1 MKIIRI
7 CLMGLV
13 MILSATLNAD
23 VRQYHFSHLT
33 MDDGLSHND
42 ITAIIQDAYGFMWF
56 ATRDGLNRYDG
67 NKVKVYKSECSP
79 NNSQGINSIF
89 SLCLAPDSTLWMG
102 AQGILCYDT
111 QGDSLRQVQI
121 KTVEGRSPKGMILS
135 VKANTKGVLFFLEKD
150 EGIYSYDPQ
159 TCRCQFYS
167 FANLK
172 VGVSK
177 VTATA
182 MWIDNDDNVWIG
194 GDKECLIQLDYT
206 TGNYHAVKIDCLN
219 AENDGMQVITGNGH
233 YIYMGFQYSGVV
245 RYDLNDK
252 TVQCLKI
259 GESVEEPLYVHDIQ
273 ISDNGLWLATETGL
287 YLYDEIQKKASKCVN
302 DYFDKRSLSDNAIY
316 AVYRDSDNGLWVGT
330 YFGGINYMSIN
341 ENRYIESYY
350 PIATK
355 TSLKGRVVR
364 EIRSDSMGN
373 LWIGTEDAGLNYF
386 NSQEKSIIPVSA
398 HLEHYN
404 VHGLCVIDDEL
415 YVGVYS
421 GGLNIYN
428 LNTGAVKRYYISDER
443 YNVQN
448 SIYAIYQDTKGRI
461 WICTQGGLYWF
472 SPKEGTFTRIN
483 GFSNMYVHNICED
496 FIELHGD
503 REGMDDRA
511 IIGGLAKID
520 GKPVMII
527 GTMKGKSTKENLEY
541 NFGMPQPQGYRKA
554 LRLFKHASKFNIP
567 IVTLIDTPG
576 AYPGISA
583 EETNQGGAIAVNLM
597 QMAKLKVPVIAI
609 ITGEGCSGGALGL
622 AVADKVF
629 LLEHAYYTVISPE
642 GCASILWRD
651 ATKASEAADALKITA
666 KDLMQFDIIDGEIK
680 EPTGGAHTNY
690 EEVSANMKKT
700 ILDSIE
706 ELSKLSVE
714 DLKEQRYQKFRKMG
728 VFLQ

>member
-496 FIELHGD
+496 RHGNIWLASV
-503 REGMDDRA
+503 G
-511 IIGGLAKID
+511 GGLVCYTFDSKRVDFISEIQRQTGHWINKVVDVYEDKD
-520 GKPVMII
+520 GWLWMGTI
-527 GTMKGKSTKENLEY
+527 GYGLLCY
-541 NFGMPQPQGYRKA
+541 NPDDKQFSHYTIEDGFPDYTAFSPIQDDFG
-554 LRLFKHASKFNIP
+554 
-567 IVTLIDTPG
+567 
-576 AYPGISA
+576 
-583 EETNQGGAIAVNLM
+583 
-597 QMAKLKVPVIAI
+597 
-609 ITGEGCSGGALGL
+609 
-622 AVADKVF
+622 
-629 LLEHAYYTVISPE
+629 
-642 GCASILWRD
+642 
-651 ATKASEAADALKITA
+651 
-666 KDLMQFDIIDGEIK
+666 DI
-680 EPTGGAHTNY
+680 
-690 EEVSANMKKT
+690 
-700 ILDSIE
+700 
-706 ELSKLSVE
+706 
-714 DLKEQRYQKFRKMG
+714 
-728 VFLQ
+728 

>member
-496 FIELHGD
+496 RHGNIWLASVGGGLVCYTFDSKRVDFISEIQRQTGHWINKVVDVYEDKDGWLWMGTI
-503 REGMDDRA
+503 GYGLLCYNPDDR
-511 IIGGLAKID
+511 KI
-520 GKPVMII
+520 
-527 GTMKGKSTKENLEY
+527 
-541 NFGMPQPQGYRKA
+541 
-554 LRLFKHASKFNIP
+554 
-567 IVTLIDTPG
+567 
-576 AYPGISA
+576 
-583 EETNQGGAIAVNLM
+583 
-597 QMAKLKVPVIAI
+597 LK
-609 ITGEGCSGGALGL
+609 
-622 AVADKVF
+622 
-629 LLEHAYYTVISPE
+629 YTI
-642 GCASILWRD
+642 
-651 ATKASEAADALKITA
+651 
-666 KDLMQFDIIDGEIK
+666 
-680 EPTGGAHTNY
+680 
-690 EEVSANMKKT
+690 
-700 ILDSIE
+700 
-706 ELSKLSVE
+706 
-714 DLKEQRYQKFRKMG
+714 
-728 VFLQ
+728 

>member
-496 FIELHGD
+496 RHGNIWLASVGGGLVCYTFDSKRVDFISEIQRQTGHWINKVVDVYEDKDGWLWMGTIGYGLLCYNPDDKQFSHYTIEDGFPDYTAFSPIQDDFGD
-503 REGMDDRA
+503 IWVGTNRGLVRLNPLSGNIRVFTKSEGLISNQFNYNSAYKDSRGKLYFGT
-511 IIGGLAKID
+511 IGGLVVID
-520 GKPVMII
+520 P
-527 GTMKGKSTKENLEY
+527 L
-541 NFGMPQPQGYRKA
+541 
-554 LRLFKHASKFNIP
+554 NI
-567 IVTLIDTPG
+567 
-576 AYPGISA
+576 
-583 EETNQGGAIAVNLM
+583 
-597 QMAKLKVPVIAI
+597 
-609 ITGEGCSGGALGL
+609 
-622 AVADKVF
+622 
-629 LLEHAYYTVISPE
+629 
-642 GCASILWRD
+642 
-651 ATKASEAADALKITA
+651 
-666 KDLMQFDIIDGEIK
+666 KDLSLIHI
-680 EPTGGAHTNY
+680 
-690 EEVSANMKKT
+690 
-700 ILDSIE
+700 
-706 ELSKLSVE
+706 
-714 DLKEQRYQKFRKMG
+714 
-728 VFLQ
+728 

>member
-496 FIELHGD
+496 RHGNIWLASVGGGLVCYTFDSKRVDFISEIQRQTGHWINKVVDVYEDKDGWLWMGTIGYGLLCYNPDDKQFSHYTIEDGFPDYTAFSPIQDDFGD
-503 REGMDDRA
+503 IWVGTNRGLVRLNPLSGNIRVFTKSEGLISNQFNYNSAYKDSRGKLYFGT
-511 IIGGLAKID
+511 IGGLVVID
-520 GKPVMII
+520 PLNIKDDLSFPTVYLTGFQINN
-527 GTMKGKSTKENLEY
+527 KEVILPASV
-541 NFGMPQPQGYRKA
+541 FPYRRHNTFLDIA
-554 LRLFKHASKFNIP
+554 EH
-567 IVTLIDTPG
+567 
-576 AYPGISA
+576 SA
-583 EETNQGGAIAVNLM
+583 W
-597 QMAKLKVPVIAI
+597 
-609 ITGEGCSGGALGL
+609 
-622 AVADKVF
+622 
-629 LLEHAYYTVISPE
+629 YT
-642 GCASILWRD
+642 ARN
-651 ATKASEAADALKITA
+651 
-666 KDLMQFDIIDGEIK
+666 
-680 EPTGGAHTNY
+680 HT
-690 EEVSANMKKT
+690 
-700 ILDSIE
+700 
-706 ELSKLSVE
+706 
-714 DLKEQRYQKFRKMG
+714 Q
-728 VFLQ
+728 

>member
-496 FIELHGD
+496 RHGNIWLASV
-503 REGMDDRA
+503 G
-511 IIGGLAKID
+511 GGLVCYTFDSKRVDFISEIQRQTGHWINKVVDVYEDKD
-520 GKPVMII
+520 GWLWMGTI
-527 GTMKGKSTKENLEY
+527 GYGLLCYNPDDKQFSHYTIEDGFPDYTAFSPIQDDFGDIWVGTNRGLVRLNPLSGNIRVFTKSEGLISNQFNL
-541 NFGMPQPQGYRKA
+541 
-554 LRLFKHASKFNIP
+554 
-567 IVTLIDTPG
+567 IV
-576 AYPGISA
+576 
-583 EETNQGGAIAVNLM
+583 
-597 QMAKLKVPVIAI
+597 
-609 ITGEGCSGGALGL
+609 
-622 AVADKVF
+622 
-629 LLEHAYYTVISPE
+629 
-642 GCASILWRD
+642 R
-651 ATKASEAADALKITA
+651 
-666 KDLMQFDIIDGEIK
+666 
-680 EPTGGAHTNY
+680 
-690 EEVSANMKKT
+690 
-700 ILDSIE
+700 
-706 ELSKLSVE
+706 
-714 DLKEQRYQKFRKMG
+714 
-728 VFLQ
+728 

>member
-386 NSQEKSIIPVSA
+386 NSQEKV
-398 HLEHYN
+398 L
-404 VHGLCVIDDEL
+404 
-415 YVGVYS
+415 
-421 GGLNIYN
+421 
-428 LNTGAVKRYYISDER
+428 
-443 YNVQN
+443 
-448 SIYAIYQDTKGRI
+448 
-461 WICTQGGLYWF
+461 
-472 SPKEGTFTRIN
+472 
-483 GFSNMYVHNICED
+483 
-496 FIELHGD
+496 
-503 REGMDDRA
+503 
-511 IIGGLAKID
+511 
-520 GKPVMII
+520 
-527 GTMKGKSTKENLEY
+527 
-541 NFGMPQPQGYRKA
+541 
-554 LRLFKHASKFNIP
+554 
-567 IVTLIDTPG
+567 
-576 AYPGISA
+576 
-583 EETNQGGAIAVNLM
+583 
-597 QMAKLKVPVIAI
+597 
-609 ITGEGCSGGALGL
+609 
-622 AVADKVF
+622 F
-629 LLEHAYYTVISPE
+629 LL
-642 GCASILWRD
+642 
-651 ATKASEAADALKITA
+651 ALTW
-666 KDLMQFDIIDGEIK
+666 
-680 EPTGGAHTNY
+680 
-690 EEVSANMKKT
+690 ST
-700 ILDSIE
+700 IMFMDY
-706 ELSKLSVE
+706 V
-714 DLKEQRYQKFRKMG
+714 
-728 VFLQ
+728 

>member
-496 FIELHGD
+496 RHGNIWLASV
-503 REGMDDRA
+503 G
-511 IIGGLAKID
+511 GGLVCYTFDSKRVDFISEIQRQTGHWINKVVDVYEDKD
-520 GKPVMII
+520 GWLWMGTI
-527 GTMKGKSTKENLEY
+527 GYGLLCYNPDDKQFSHYTIEDGFPDYTAFSPIQDDFGDIWVGTNRGLVRLNPLSGNIRVFTKSEGLISNQFNYNSAYKDSRGKLY
-541 NFGMPQPQGYRKA
+541 F
-554 LRLFKHASKFNIP
+554 
-567 IVTLIDTPG
+567 
-576 AYPGISA
+576 
-583 EETNQGGAIAVNLM
+583 
-597 QMAKLKVPVIAI
+597 
-609 ITGEGCSGGALGL
+609 
-622 AVADKVF
+622 
-629 LLEHAYYTVISPE
+629 
-642 GCASILWRD
+642 
-651 ATKASEAADALKITA
+651 
-666 KDLMQFDIIDGEIK
+666 
-680 EPTGGAHTNY
+680 
-690 EEVSANMKKT
+690 
-700 ILDSIE
+700 
-706 ELSKLSVE
+706 
-714 DLKEQRYQKFRKMG
+714 
-728 VFLQ
+728 

>member
-496 FIELHGD
+496 RHGNIWLASV
-503 REGMDDRA
+503 G
-511 IIGGLAKID
+511 GGLVCYTFDSKRVDFISEIQRQTGHWINKVVDVYEDKD
-520 GKPVMII
+520 GWLWMGTI
-527 GTMKGKSTKENLEY
+527 GY
-541 NFGMPQPQGYRKA
+541 
-554 LRLFKHASKFNIP
+554 
-567 IVTLIDTPG
+567 
-576 AYPGISA
+576 
-583 EETNQGGAIAVNLM
+583 
-597 QMAKLKVPVIAI
+597 
-609 ITGEGCSGGALGL
+609 GL
-622 AVADKVF
+622 
-629 LLEHAYYTVISPE
+629 L
-642 GCASILWRD
+642 C
-651 ATKASEAADALKITA
+651 
-666 KDLMQFDIIDGEIK
+666 
-680 EPTGGAHTNY
+680 
-690 EEVSANMKKT
+690 
-700 ILDSIE
+700 
-706 ELSKLSVE
+706 
-714 DLKEQRYQKFRKMG
+714 
-728 VFLQ
+728 

>member
-496 FIELHGD
+496 RHGNIWLASV
-503 REGMDDRA
+503 G
-511 IIGGLAKID
+511 GGLVCYTFDSKRVDFISEIQRQTGHWINKVVDVYEDKD
-520 GKPVMII
+520 GWLWMGTI
-527 GTMKGKSTKENLEY
+527 GYGLLCYNPDDKQFSHYTIEDGFPDYTAFSPIQDDFGDIWVGTNRGLVRLNPLSGNIRVFTKSEGLISNQFNY
-541 NFGMPQPQGYRKA
+541 N
-554 LRLFKHASKFNIP
+554 S
-567 IVTLIDTPG
+567 
-576 AYPGISA
+576 AY
-583 EETNQGGAIAVNLM
+583 
-597 QMAKLKVPVIAI
+597 K
-609 ITGEGCSGGALGL
+609 
-622 AVADKVF
+622 
-629 LLEHAYYTVISPE
+629 
-642 GCASILWRD
+642 
-651 ATKASEAADALKITA
+651 
-666 KDLMQFDIIDGEIK
+666 
-680 EPTGGAHTNY
+680 
-690 EEVSANMKKT
+690 
-700 ILDSIE
+700 DSI
-706 ELSKLSVE
+706 
-714 DLKEQRYQKFRKMG
+714 YY
-728 VFLQ
+728 

>member
-23 VRQYHFSHLT
+23 VRQYDFSHLT

-496 FIELHGD
+496 RHGNIWLASV
-503 REGMDDRA
+503 G
-511 IIGGLAKID
+511 GGLVCYTFD
-520 GKPVMII
+520 
-527 GTMKGKSTKENLEY
+527 
-541 NFGMPQPQGYRKA
+541 
-554 LRLFKHASKFNIP
+554 SKRVDFISEIQRQTGHWINK
-567 IVTLIDTPG
+567 VTR
-576 AYPGISA
+576 
-583 EETNQGGAIAVNLM
+583 
-597 QMAKLKVPVIAI
+597 
-609 ITGEGCSGGALGL
+609 
-622 AVADKVF
+622 
-629 LLEHAYYTVISPE
+629 
-642 GCASILWRD
+642 WR
-651 ATKASEAADALKITA
+651 
-666 KDLMQFDIIDGEIK
+666 
-680 EPTGGAHTNY
+680 N
-690 EEVSANMKKT
+690 
-700 ILDSIE
+700 
-706 ELSKLSVE
+706 
-714 DLKEQRYQKFRKMG
+714 
-728 VFLQ
+728 

>member
-496 FIELHGD
+496 RHGNIWLASV
-503 REGMDDRA
+503 G
-511 IIGGLAKID
+511 GGLVCYTFDSKRVDFISEIQRQTGHWINKVVDVYEDKD
-520 GKPVMII
+520 GWLWMGTI
-527 GTMKGKSTKENLEY
+527 GYGLLCYNPDDKQFSHYTIEDGFPDYTAFSPIQDDFGDIWVGTNRGLVRLNPLSGNIRVFTKSEGLISN
-541 NFGMPQPQGYRKA
+541 Q
-554 LRLFKHASKFNIP
+554 FN
-567 IVTLIDTPG
+567 
-576 AYPGISA
+576 
-583 EETNQGGAIAVNLM
+583 
-597 QMAKLKVPVIAI
+597 
-609 ITGEGCSGGALGL
+609 
-622 AVADKVF
+622 
-629 LLEHAYYTVISPE
+629 
-642 GCASILWRD
+642 
-651 ATKASEAADALKITA
+651 
-666 KDLMQFDIIDGEIK
+666 
-680 EPTGGAHTNY
+680 
-690 EEVSANMKKT
+690 
-700 ILDSIE
+700 
-706 ELSKLSVE
+706 
-714 DLKEQRYQKFRKMG
+714 
-728 VFLQ
+728 

>member
-496 FIELHGD
+496 RHGNIWLASV
-503 REGMDDRA
+503 G
-511 IIGGLAKID
+511 GGLVCYTFDSKRVDFISEIQRQTGHWINKVVDVYEDKD
-520 GKPVMII
+520 GWLWMGTI
-527 GTMKGKSTKENLEY
+527 GYGLLCY
-541 NFGMPQPQGYRKA
+541 NPDDKQFSHYTIEDGFPDYTAFSPIQDDFGD
-554 LRLFKHASKFNIP
+554 I
-567 IVTLIDTPG
+567 
-576 AYPGISA
+576 
-583 EETNQGGAIAVNLM
+583 
-597 QMAKLKVPVIAI
+597 
-609 ITGEGCSGGALGL
+609 LG
-622 AVADKVF
+622 
-629 LLEHAYYTVISPE
+629 
-642 GCASILWRD
+642 R
-651 ATKASEAADALKITA
+651 
-666 KDLMQFDIIDGEIK
+666 
-680 EPTGGAHTNY
+680 N
-690 EEVSANMKKT
+690 
-700 ILDSIE
+700 
-706 ELSKLSVE
+706 
-714 DLKEQRYQKFRKMG
+714 
-728 VFLQ
+728 

>member
-496 FIELHGD
+496 RHGNIWLASV
-503 REGMDDRA
+503 G
-511 IIGGLAKID
+511 GGLVCYTFDSKRVDFISEIQRQTGHWINKVVDVYEDKD
-520 GKPVMII
+520 GWLWMGTIGYGLLCYNPDDKQFSHYTIEDGCIFRSIPV
-527 GTMKGKSTKENLEY
+527 
-541 NFGMPQPQGYRKA
+541 
-554 LRLFKHASKFNIP
+554 HIP
-567 IVTLIDTPG
+567 
-576 AYPGISA
+576 
-583 EETNQGGAIAVNLM
+583 
-597 QMAKLKVPVIAI
+597 
-609 ITGEGCSGGALGL
+609 
-622 AVADKVF
+622 
-629 LLEHAYYTVISPE
+629 
-642 GCASILWRD
+642 
-651 ATKASEAADALKITA
+651 
-666 KDLMQFDIIDGEIK
+666 
-680 EPTGGAHTNY
+680 
-690 EEVSANMKKT
+690 
-700 ILDSIE
+700 
-706 ELSKLSVE
+706 
-714 DLKEQRYQKFRKMG
+714 G
-728 VFLQ
+728 V

>member
-496 FIELHGD
+496 RHGNIWLASV
-503 REGMDDRA
+503 G
-511 IIGGLAKID
+511 GGLVCYTFDSKRVDFISEIQRQTGHWINKVVDVYEDKD
-520 GKPVMII
+520 GWFWMGTI
-527 GTMKGKSTKENLEY
+527 GYGLLCYNPDDKQFSHYTIEDGFPDYTAFSPIQDDFGDIWVGTNRGLVRLNPLSGNIRVFTKSEGLISN
-541 NFGMPQPQGYRKA
+541 Q
-554 LRLFKHASKFNIP
+554 FN
-567 IVTLIDTPG
+567 
-576 AYPGISA
+576 Y
-583 EETNQGGAIAVNLM
+583 
-597 QMAKLKVPVIAI
+597 
-609 ITGEGCSGGALGL
+609 
-622 AVADKVF
+622 
-629 LLEHAYYTVISPE
+629 
-642 GCASILWRD
+642 
-651 ATKASEAADALKITA
+651 
-666 KDLMQFDIIDGEIK
+666 
-680 EPTGGAHTNY
+680 
-690 EEVSANMKKT
+690 
-700 ILDSIE
+700 
-706 ELSKLSVE
+706 
-714 DLKEQRYQKFRKMG
+714 
-728 VFLQ
+728 